1 MNVRRCHA
9 RRGGAARSV
18 AAANN
23 NPGRCRQPTNDQG
36 KEEKNSQGTLISI
49 IIYLYRH
56 WGGPFS
62 SAEMC
67 NVDRSSVGAFH
78 L

>member
-23 NPGRCRQPTNDQG
+23 NPGRCRQRANNQG
-36 KEEKNSQGTLISI
+36 KENKKRKERLF
-49 IIYLYRH
+49 
-56 WGGPFS
+56 P
-62 SAEMC
+62 
-67 NVDRSSVGAFH
+67 
-78 L
+78 